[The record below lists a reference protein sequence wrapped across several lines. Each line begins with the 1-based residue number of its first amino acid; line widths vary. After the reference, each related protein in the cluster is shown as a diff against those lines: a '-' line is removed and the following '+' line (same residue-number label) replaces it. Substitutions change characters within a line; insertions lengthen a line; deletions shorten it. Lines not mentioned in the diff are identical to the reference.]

1 MKKNKRVVFF
11 LTSEQWLGL
20 VLLVILVIGTLI
32 AVKRLRPQEDVEVG
46 WSNDSTKMEFVAYQ
60 VQQDS
65 IRKAQWKKTY
75 KRDTIAIRLQVF
87 DPNTADSSTLV
98 HLGFKPWQA
107 KNLLKYRAKGGRYRR
122 PEDLKRLYG
131 MTDSMYQTLQPYIQI
146 VRTEVDSLRMDSLRM
161 DSMGRDSLWRDTTR
175 YDSMPKWQ
183 HVKKDTILNLRTADT
198 TELKMIRG
206 LGSYRAKQI
215 VRYRDALG
223 GFVRVEQLREV
234 EGMELV
240 ADSVMKHFVL
250 DSSNVKQLN
259 VNSMGVRQLSRHPY
273 LRFED
278 AKAIYELRRRKIKLD
293 SIEQLYEFETM
304 SDETIKKVAPYLN
317 FDKK

>member
-60 VQQDS
+60 VRQDS

-146 VRTEVDSLRMDSLRM
+146 VRTEVDSLRMDS
-161 DSMGRDSLWRDTTR
+161 MGRDSLWRDTTR

-206 LGSYRAKQI
+206 VGSYRAKQI

-250 DSSNVKQLN
+250 DSANVKQLN

-293 SIEQLYEFETM
+293 SIEQLYGLEAL

>member
-60 VQQDS
+60 VRQDS

-146 VRTEVDSLRMDSLRM
+146 VRTEVDSLRMDS
-161 DSMGRDSLWRDTTR
+161 MGRDSLWRDTTR

-206 LGSYRAKQI
+206 VGSYRAKQI

-250 DSSNVKQLN
+250 DSANVKQLN

-293 SIEQLYEFETM
+293 SIEQLYELETM
-304 SDETIKKVAPYLN
+304 SEETIKKVAPYLN
-317 FDKK
+317 FDKNS

>member
-60 VQQDS
+60 VRQDS

-107 KNLLKYRAKGGRYRR
+107 KNLLKYRAKGGRYRK

-131 MTDSMYQTLQPYIQI
+131 MTDSMYQILQPYIQI
-146 VRTEVDSLRMDSLRM
+146 VRTEVDSLRM

-206 LGSYRAKQI
+206 VGSYRAKQI

-234 EGMELV
+234 EGMESV

-250 DSSNVKQLN
+250 DSANVKQLN

-293 SIEQLYEFETM
+293 SIEQLYELETL
-304 SDETIKKVAPYLN
+304 SEETIKKVAPYLN
-317 FDKK
+317 FDKNS

>member
-60 VQQDS
+60 VRQDS

-146 VRTEVDSLRMDSLRM
+146 VRTEVDSLRMDS
-161 DSMGRDSLWRDTTR
+161 MGRDSLWRDTTR

-206 LGSYRAKQI
+206 VGSYRAKQI

-240 ADSVMKHFVL
+240 ADSVLKHFVL
-250 DSSNVKQLN
+250 DSANVKQLN

-293 SIEQLYEFETM
+293 SIEQLYELETM

>member
-60 VQQDS
+60 VRQDS

-107 KNLLKYRAKGGRYRR
+107 KNLLKYRARGGRYRR

-131 MTDSMYQTLQPYIQI
+131 MTDSMYQILQPYIQI
-146 VRTEVDSLRMDSLRM
+146 VRTEVDSLRM

-206 LGSYRAKQI
+206 VGSYRAKQI

-250 DSSNVKQLN
+250 DSANVKQLN

-293 SIEQLYEFETM
+293 SIEQLYELETM
-304 SDETIKKVAPYLN
+304 SEETIKKVAPYLN
-317 FDKK
+317 FDKNS

>member
-60 VQQDS
+60 VRQDS

-107 KNLLKYRAKGGRYRR
+107 KNLLKYRAKGGRYRK

-131 MTDSMYQTLQPYIQI
+131 MTDSMYQILQPYIQI
-146 VRTEVDSLRMDSLRM
+146 VRTEVDSLRM

-206 LGSYRAKQI
+206 VGSYRAKQI

-240 ADSVMKHFVL
+240 ADSVLKHFVL
-250 DSSNVKQLN
+250 DSANVKQLN

-293 SIEQLYEFETM
+293 SIEQLYELETL
-304 SDETIKKVAPYLN
+304 SEETIKKVAPYLN
-317 FDKK
+317 FDKNS

>member
-1 MKKNKRVVFF
+1 
-11 LTSEQWLGL
+11 
-20 VLLVILVIGTLI
+20 
-32 AVKRLRPQEDVEVG
+32 
-46 WSNDSTKMEFVAYQ
+46 MEFVAYQ
-60 VQQDS
+60 VRQDS

-107 KNLLKYRAKGGRYRR
+107 KNLLKYRVKGGRYRR

-146 VRTEVDSLRMDSLRM
+146 VRTEVDSLRM

-206 LGSYRAKQI
+206 VGSYRAKQI

-240 ADSVMKHFVL
+240 ADSVLKHFVL
-250 DSSNVKQLN
+250 DSANVKQLN

-293 SIEQLYEFETM
+293 SIEQLYGLEAL

-317 FDKK
+317 FDKNS

>member
-60 VQQDS
+60 VRQDS

-107 KNLLKYRAKGGRYRR
+107 KNLLKYRAKGGRYRK

-146 VRTEVDSLRMDSLRM
+146 VRTEVDSLRM

-206 LGSYRAKQI
+206 VGSYRAKQI

-223 GFVRVEQLREV
+223 GFVRIEQLREV

-250 DSSNVKQLN
+250 DSANVKQLN

-293 SIEQLYEFETM
+293 SIEQLYELETM
-304 SDETIKKVAPYLN
+304 SEETIKKVAPYLN
-317 FDKK
+317 FDKNS

>member
-11 LTSEQWLGL
+11 LTSEQWIGL
-20 VLLVILVIGTLI
+20 VLLVILVMGTLI

-46 WSNDSTKMEFVAYQ
+46 WLNDSTKMEFVAYQ
-60 VQQDS
+60 VRQDS

-146 VRTEVDSLRMDSLRM
+146 VRTEVDSLRMDS
-161 DSMGRDSLWRDTTR
+161 MGRDSLWRDTTR

-206 LGSYRAKQI
+206 VGSYRAKQI

-250 DSSNVKQLN
+250 DSANVKQLN

-293 SIEQLYEFETM
+293 SIEQLYELETM
-304 SDETIKKVAPYLN
+304 SEETIKKVAPYLN
-317 FDKK
+317 FDKNS

>member
-60 VQQDS
+60 VRQDS

-146 VRTEVDSLRMDSLRM
+146 VRTEVDSLRMDS
-161 DSMGRDSLWRDTTR
+161 MGRDSLWRDTTR

-206 LGSYRAKQI
+206 VGSYRAKQI

-240 ADSVMKHFVL
+240 ADSVLKHFVL
-250 DSSNVKQLN
+250 DSANVKQLN

-293 SIEQLYEFETM
+293 SIEQLYELETM
-304 SDETIKKVAPYLN
+304 SEETIKKVAPYLN
-317 FDKK
+317 FDKNS

>member
-60 VQQDS
+60 VRQDS

-146 VRTEVDSLRMDSLRM
+146 VRTEVDSLRMDS
-161 DSMGRDSLWRDTTR
+161 MGRDSLWRDTTR

-206 LGSYRAKQI
+206 VGSYRAKQI

-250 DSSNVKQLN
+250 DSANVKQLN

-293 SIEQLYEFETM
+293 SIEQLYELETM

>member
-20 VLLVILVIGTLI
+20 GLLVVLVIVTLI
-32 AVKRLRPQEDVEVG
+32 AVKHLRPQEEIDVS
-46 WSNDSTKMEFVAYQ
+46 WSNDSTKTEFVAYQ
-60 VQQDS
+60 ARQDS

-75 KRDTIAIRLQVF
+75 KRDTVAICMQMF
-87 DPNTADSSTLV
+87 DPNTVDSTTLV

-131 MTDSMYQTLQPYIQI
+131 MTDSMYQILQPYIQI
-146 VRTEVDSLRMDSLRM
+146 VRTDVDSLRL

-206 LGSYRAKQI
+206 VGSYRAKQI

-223 GFVRVEQLREV
+223 GFVRVEQLKEV

-250 DSSNVKQLN
+250 DSANVKQLN

-293 SIEQLYEFETM
+293 SIEQLYELETL
-304 SDETIKKVAPYLN
+304 SEETIKKVAPYLN

>member
-60 VQQDS
+60 VRQDS

-107 KNLLKYRAKGGRYRR
+107 KNLLKYRSKGGRYRK

-131 MTDSMYQTLQPYIQI
+131 MTDSMYQILQPYIQI
-146 VRTEVDSLRMDSLRM
+146 VRTEVDSLRM

-198 TELKMIRG
+198 TELKLIRG
-206 LGSYRAKQI
+206 VGSYRAKQI

-223 GFVRVEQLREV
+223 GFVRVEQLKEV

-250 DSSNVKQLN
+250 DSANVKQLN

-293 SIEQLYEFETM
+293 SIEQLYELETM
-304 SDETIKKVAPYLN
+304 SEETIKKVAPYLN

>member
-60 VQQDS
+60 VRQDS

-131 MTDSMYQTLQPYIQI
+131 MTDSMYQALQPYIQI
-146 VRTEVDSLRMDSLRM
+146 VRTEVDSLRI

-175 YDSMPKWQ
+175 YESMPKWQ

-198 TELKMIRG
+198 TELKLIRG
-206 LGSYRAKQI
+206 VGSYRAKQI

-223 GFVRVEQLREV
+223 GFVRVEQLKEV
-234 EGMELV
+234 EGMESV

-250 DSSNVKQLN
+250 DSANVKQLN
-259 VNSMGVRQLSRHPY
+259 VNTMGVRQLSKHPY

-293 SIEQLYEFETM
+293 SIEQLYELETM
-304 SDETIKKVAPYLN
+304 SEETIKKVAPYLN

>member
-1 MKKNKRVVFF
+1 
-11 LTSEQWLGL
+11 
-20 VLLVILVIGTLI
+20 
-32 AVKRLRPQEDVEVG
+32 
-46 WSNDSTKMEFVAYQ
+46 MEFVAYQ
-60 VQQDS
+60 VRQDS

-146 VRTEVDSLRMDSLRM
+146 VRTEVDSLRMDS
-161 DSMGRDSLWRDTTR
+161 MGRDSLWRDTTR

-206 LGSYRAKQI
+206 VGSYRAKQI

-250 DSSNVKQLN
+250 DSANVKQLN

-293 SIEQLYEFETM
+293 SIEQLYELETL
-304 SDETIKKVAPYLN
+304 SEETIKKVAPYLN
-317 FDKK
+317 FDKNS

>member
-32 AVKRLRPQEDVEVG
+32 AVKRLRPQEDVEVD

-60 VQQDS
+60 VRQDS

-107 KNLLKYRAKGGRYRR
+107 KNLLKYRAKGGRYRK

-131 MTDSMYQTLQPYIQI
+131 MTDSMYQILQPYIQI
-146 VRTEVDSLRMDSLRM
+146 VRTEVDSLRM

-206 LGSYRAKQI
+206 VGSYRAKQI

-223 GFVRVEQLREV
+223 GFVGVEQLREV

-250 DSSNVKQLN
+250 DSANVKQLN

-293 SIEQLYEFETM
+293 SIEQLYELETL
-304 SDETIKKVAPYLN
+304 SEETIKKVAPYLN
-317 FDKK
+317 FDKNS

>member
-32 AVKRLRPQEDVEVG
+32 AVKRLRPQEDVEVD

-60 VQQDS
+60 VRQDS

-107 KNLLKYRAKGGRYRR
+107 KNLLKYRAKGGRYRK

-131 MTDSMYQTLQPYIQI
+131 MTDSMYQILQPYIQI
-146 VRTEVDSLRMDSLRM
+146 VRTEVDSLRM

-206 LGSYRAKQI
+206 VGSYRAKQI

-223 GFVRVEQLREV
+223 GFVGVEQLREV

-250 DSSNVKQLN
+250 DSANVKQLN

-293 SIEQLYEFETM
+293 SIEQLYELETM
-304 SDETIKKVAPYLN
+304 SEETIKKVAPYLN
-317 FDKK
+317 FDKNS

>member
-60 VQQDS
+60 VRQDS

-146 VRTEVDSLRMDSLRM
+146 VRTEVDSLRMDS
-161 DSMGRDSLWRDTTR
+161 MGRDSLWRDTTR

-206 LGSYRAKQI
+206 VGSYRAKQI

-250 DSSNVKQLN
+250 DSANVKQLN

-293 SIEQLYEFETM
+293 SIEQLYELETM
-304 SDETIKKVAPYLN
+304 SEETIKKVAPYLN

>member
-60 VQQDS
+60 VRQDS

-146 VRTEVDSLRMDSLRM
+146 VRTEVDSLRMDS
-161 DSMGRDSLWRDTTR
+161 MGRDSLWRDTIR

-206 LGSYRAKQI
+206 VGSYRAKQI

-250 DSSNVKQLN
+250 DSANVKQLN

-273 LRFED
+273 LRFEE
-278 AKAIYELRRRKIKLD
+278 AKAIYEFRRRKIKLD
-293 SIEQLYEFETM
+293 SIAQLYDLEAL

>member
-60 VQQDS
+60 VRQDS

-107 KNLLKYRAKGGRYRR
+107 KNLLKYRAKGGRYRK

-131 MTDSMYQTLQPYIQI
+131 MTDSMYQILQPYIQI
-146 VRTEVDSLRMDSLRM
+146 VRTEVDSLRM

-206 LGSYRAKQI
+206 VGSYRAKQI

-234 EGMELV
+234 EGMELL

-250 DSSNVKQLN
+250 DSANVKQLN

-293 SIEQLYEFETM
+293 SIEQLYELETL
-304 SDETIKKVAPYLN
+304 SEETIKKVAPYLN
-317 FDKK
+317 FDKNS

>member
-60 VQQDS
+60 VRQDS

-146 VRTEVDSLRMDSLRM
+146 VRTEVDSLRMDS
-161 DSMGRDSLWRDTTR
+161 MGRDSLWRDTTR

-206 LGSYRAKQI
+206 VGSYRAKQI

-240 ADSVMKHFVL
+240 ADSVLKHFVL
-250 DSSNVKQLN
+250 DSANVKQLN

-293 SIEQLYEFETM
+293 SIEQLYELETM
-304 SDETIKKVAPYLN
+304 SEETIKKVAPYLN